1 MVAFLVER
9 NQDFVPRKQ
18 VAHKACPSL
27 DVVVHIALLQQFC
40 VEEGVLEQDN
50 VRQPRHPVAHLGHEM
65 QVDLDCLQPT
75 PTLSLCLPQ
84 RRFGTHIS
92 LCLWHLISLCLC
104 LPLSFSLSLTMSGA
118 SMMSG

>member
-50 VRQPRHPVAHLGHEM
+50 VRQPRHLVAHLGHEM

-75 PTLSLCLPQ
+75 PTRSLCLPQ
-84 RRFGTHIS
+84 TF
-92 LCLWHLISLCLC
+92 WHTYLAVSMASHLAVAVSTSIIQ
-104 LPLSFSLSLTMSGA
+104 SLSLTMSG
-118 SMMSG
+118 

>member
-1 MVAFLVER
+1 MVAVLVER

-18 VAHKACPSL
+18 VAHTACPIL
-27 DVVVHIALLQQFC
+27 DVVVHIALLHQFC

-50 VRQPRHPVAHLGHEM
+50 VRQRRHPVAHLGHEM

-84 RRFGTHIS
+84 RRFGIHIS